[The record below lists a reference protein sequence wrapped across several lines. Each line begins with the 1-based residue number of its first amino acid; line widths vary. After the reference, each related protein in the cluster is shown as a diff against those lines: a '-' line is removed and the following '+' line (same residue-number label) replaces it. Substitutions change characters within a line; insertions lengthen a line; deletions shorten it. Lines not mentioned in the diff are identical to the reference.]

1 MLAVRSDGSTA
12 SQAAWDA
19 DLRQLLQDADA
30 LFADVAWH
38 DKEGGSTVYAH
49 KFILYARA
57 SGAFQQA
64 FLGVPHS
71 LSETSLSRIGQ
82 SSASLRTF
90 TPTSAIADGRVPA
103 GLEKDNS
110 GAADANATLQ
120 RASARPLR
128 LSLRSADV
136 PVFKA
141 ALKWFYTAGK
151 EDEAFRTVLDGFQ
164 DGALA
169 EDEGLTGIQRLRED
183 LLYSWRSKLYA
194 DVSLVLD
201 GTPGGPFAAHRAM
214 LAVRSPYFRAL
225 LLGEYSDSSAQTLA
239 LPSPPFTPA
248 STTFVL
254 GYLYSGTLDFSTR
267 SFDLSTAFE
276 LWRCAA
282 FLGLSTLQDELEDW
296 VCSTL
301 TTQRAAR
308 VFAFAHAP
316 DVGSN
321 RLASAAM
328 PHLVERLDPTW
339 VATPHVGEVDY
350 EAQKKLVRAACD
362 NVKPDNAA
370 SLAVQ
375 VAACRRKL
383 AASSWAEHVR
393 AMLEAVEAQLVAV
406 MANNLDGV
414 VRSASFGDLVDGVG
428 FNSDV
433 LEWLLGLLVKGL
445 TESQAAQAYQVLVEK
460 VLLREKGLR
469 ADARILVEDAR
480 TGVVRYLKRKWDG
493 VRQCGG
499 FNGIAPHVLRELA
512 DELDIS
518 PEDLLAKHP
527 ATRTTTNRA
536 RRPPPHLLEGR
547 PSPVQPMQ
555 TAASVERAATRLGP
569 RASLPTQSP
578 AVGARLAPRRG
589 GATAAQAPAARVSSG
604 RNTARV
610 AHAPASDA
618 SDAGAAR
625 PIPPAR
631 PTSTRADDEP
641 RPSLVASR
649 AAPSASTPR
658 SETASRAPR
667 LSHTT
672 LRHPEAAPSSSAKA
686 SRAPIAAARP
696 VSTTSRG
703 AEARLASASADGQ
716 DSHRRPPQRDRSSSA
731 STATSR
737 TLARPPSTSSI
748 RSTRTLHASTPTI
761 RGRTRADSQSSS
773 SHRHPTSGARSIAD
787 NPVRGPRKLRP
798 AASPQTGQSAPS
810 GTALLAPIPCIV
822 TVGRDRLFR
831 IRAQVRYIG
840 PLDGQQGEWVG
851 VEARAT
857 AIPDEALTLPWGDG
871 SRNGVTY
878 FDLSADDPSGSLQAA
893 PVSHDAALDN
903 PASRT
908 ASPAPPSQAALDPSD
923 SLRRPPSRRAR
934 RSASSDRSAA
944 AVTRK
949 ALFVRPHQIVYV
961 L

>member
-1 MLAVRSDGSTA
+1 MLAVRSEGSTA

-19 DLRQLLQDADA
+19 DLRRLLQDADA

-38 DKEGGSTVYAH
+38 DEEGGATVYAH

-110 GAADANATLQ
+110 GAANVNATLQ
-120 RASARPLR
+120 TARSRPLR

-141 ALKWFYTAGK
+141 ALKWFYTAGE

-169 EDEGLTGIQRLRED
+169 ENEGVTGIKRLRED

-201 GTPGGPFAAHRAM
+201 GAPGGPFAAHRAM

-267 SFDLSTAFE
+267 NFDLSTAFE

-316 DVGSN
+316 DVCSN

-339 VATPHVGEVDY
+339 VASPHVGEVDY

-370 SLAVQ
+370 SVAVQ

-383 AASSWAEHVR
+383 ASSSWAEHVR
-393 AMLEAVEAQLVAV
+393 AMLEAVEAQLVDV
-406 MANNLDGV
+406 LANNLDGV
-414 VRSASFGDLVDGVG
+414 VRSAGFNDLVDGVG

-445 TESQAAQAYQVLVEK
+445 TESQAAQVYQVLVEK

-469 ADARILVEDAR
+469 ADARVLVEDAR
-480 TGVVRYLKRKWDG
+480 AGVVRYLKRKWDG

-499 FNGIAPHVLRELA
+499 FNVIAPQVLKELA
-512 DELDIS
+512 VELDIS

-527 ATRTTTNRA
+527 AARTPTTPRQVFVCIDCDFPHARATAVHELDPVDQDTACVYTYRPRSYA
-536 RRPPPHLLEGR
+536 RRLAIVLK
-547 PSPVQPMQ
+547 
-555 TAASVERAATRLGP
+555 
-569 RASLPTQSP
+569 SP
-578 AVGARLAPRRG
+578 APYQRSSLERRQSRSRSAQIPTGRKPAGWAVCTVRHRIVGA
-589 GATAAQAPAARVSSG
+589 
-604 RNTARV
+604 
-610 AHAPASDA
+610 H
-618 SDAGAAR
+618 
-625 PIPPAR
+625 
-631 PTSTRADDEP
+631 
-641 RPSLVASR
+641 SL
-649 AAPSASTPR
+649 
-658 SETASRAPR
+658 
-667 LSHTT
+667 
-672 LRHPEAAPSSSAKA
+672 
-686 SRAPIAAARP
+686 
-696 VSTTSRG
+696 
-703 AEARLASASADGQ
+703 
-716 DSHRRPPQRDRSSSA
+716 
-731 STATSR
+731 
-737 TLARPPSTSSI
+737 
-748 RSTRTLHASTPTI
+748 
-761 RGRTRADSQSSS
+761 
-773 SHRHPTSGARSIAD
+773 HRH
-787 NPVRGPRKLRP
+787 
-798 AASPQTGQSAPS
+798 SP
-810 GTALLAPIPCIV
+810 
-822 TVGRDRLFR
+822 
-831 IRAQVRYIG
+831 
-840 PLDGQQGEWVG
+840 QGEWVG
-851 VEARAT
+851 VEAPAT
-857 AIPDEALTLPWGDG
+857 AIPGEALNLPWGDG

-878 FDLSADDPSGSLQAA
+878 FDLSADDSSGGLQAA
-893 PVSHDAALDN
+893 SVSENAALDN
-903 PASRT
+903 PAART
-908 ASPAPPSQAALDPSD
+908 APPPASSQTALDPSD

-944 AVTRK
+944 AGTRK

>member
-1 MLAVRSDGSTA
+1 MLAVRSEGSTA

-19 DLRQLLQDADA
+19 DLRRLLQDADA

-38 DKEGGSTVYAH
+38 DEEGGATVYAH

-110 GAADANATLQ
+110 GAANVNATLQ
-120 RASARPLR
+120 TARSRPLR

-141 ALKWFYTAGK
+141 ALKWFYTAGE

-169 EDEGLTGIQRLRED
+169 ENEGVTGIKRLRED

-201 GTPGGPFAAHRAM
+201 GAPGGPFAAHRAM

-267 SFDLSTAFE
+267 NFDLSTAFE

-316 DVGSN
+316 DVCSN

-339 VATPHVGEVDY
+339 VASPHVGEVDY

-370 SLAVQ
+370 SVAVQ

-383 AASSWAEHVR
+383 ASSSWAEHVR
-393 AMLEAVEAQLVAV
+393 AMLEAVEAQLVDV
-406 MANNLDGV
+406 LANNLDGV
-414 VRSASFGDLVDGVG
+414 VRSAGFNDLVDGVG

-445 TESQAAQAYQVLVEK
+445 TESQAAQVYQVLVEK

-469 ADARILVEDAR
+469 ADARVLVEDAR
-480 TGVVRYLKRKWDG
+480 AGVVRYLKRKWDG

-499 FNGIAPHVLRELA
+499 FNVIAPQVLKELA
-512 DELDIS
+512 VELDIS

-527 ATRTTTNRA
+527 AARTPTTRA
-536 RRPPPHLLEGR
+536 RRPPLHLLEGR
-547 PSPVQPMQ
+547 PSPVKPTQ
-555 TAASVERAATRLGP
+555 TAASIERVAPRLVP
-569 RASLPTQSP
+569 RASLPTQSS
-578 AVGARLAPRRG
+578 AVGATHATRRG
-589 GATAAQAPAARVSSG
+589 GAIAARAPAARVSIG

-610 AHAPASDA
+610 ANTPSPETSDA
-618 SDAGAAR
+618 VAAR
-625 PIPPAR
+625 PTPRAR
-631 PTSTRADDEP
+631 PSTTRADDEP
-641 RPSLVASR
+641 RPSTEAIR

-658 SETASRAPR
+658 PETASRAPR
-667 LSHTT
+667 LSRTT
-672 LRHPEAAPSSSAKA
+672 LRHPEAPPSSSAKA
-686 SRAPIAAARP
+686 SRAPVAAARP
-696 VSTTSRG
+696 DSTKSS
-703 AEARLASASADGQ
+703 SA
-716 DSHRRPPQRDRSSSA
+716 RDRSSSA

-748 RSTRTLHASTPTI
+748 RSTRTLHASTPTV
-761 RGRTRADSQSSS
+761 RGRTRGDSQSSL
-773 SHRHPTSGARSIAD
+773 SHRHPTSGARSSAD
-787 NPVRGPRKLRP
+787 NPARGLRKFRP
-798 AASPQTGQSAPS
+798 AASPQDGQSAPS

-822 TVGRDRLFR
+822 TVRCDRLFR

-851 VEARAT
+851 VEAPAT
-857 AIPDEALTLPWGDG
+857 AIPGEALNLPWGDG

-878 FDLSADDPSGSLQAA
+878 FDLSADDSSGGLQAA
-893 PVSHDAALDN
+893 SVSENAALDN
-903 PASRT
+903 PAART
-908 ASPAPPSQAALDPSD
+908 APPPASSQTALDPSD

-944 AVTRK
+944 AGTRK

>member
-1 MLAVRSDGSTA
+1 MLAARSEGSTG

-19 DLRQLLQDADA
+19 DLRRLLQDADA
-30 LFADVAWH
+30 FFADVAWH
-38 DKEGGSTVYAH
+38 NEEGGVTVYAH
-49 KFILYARA
+49 KFVLYARA

-71 LSETSLSRIGQ
+71 LSETSLSRVGQ

-103 GLEKDNS
+103 GLEKDNR
-110 GAADANATLQ
+110 GAADANFTLQ
-120 RASARPLR
+120 TARTRPLQ

-141 ALKWFYTAGK
+141 ALKWFYTAGE

-169 EDEGLTGIQRLRED
+169 EGEGVTGVKRLRED

-201 GTPGGPFAAHRAM
+201 GAPGGPFAAHRAM

-225 LLGEYSDSSAQTLA
+225 LLGEYSDSSAQILV

-267 SFDLSTAFE
+267 NFDLSTAFE

-339 VATPHVGEVDY
+339 VASPHVGEVNY

-370 SLAVQ
+370 SVAVQ

-383 AASSWAEHVR
+383 ASSSWAEHVR

-406 MANNLDGV
+406 LANDLDGV
-414 VRSASFGDLVDGVG
+414 VRSAGFNDLVDGVG

-445 TESQAAQAYQVLVEK
+445 TEGKAAQAYQVVVEK

-469 ADARILVEDAR
+469 ADARVLVEDAR
-480 TGVVRYLKRKWDG
+480 AGVVRYLKRKWDG

-499 FNGIAPHVLRELA
+499 FNVIAPQVLKELA
-512 DELDIS
+512 DELDLS
-518 PEDLLAKHP
+518 PEDLLVFVCIDCDFPHAR
-527 ATRTTTNRA
+527 ATAVHELDSVDQDTACVYTHRPRSYA
-536 RRPPPHLLEGR
+536 RRLAIVLK
-547 PSPVQPMQ
+547 
-555 TAASVERAATRLGP
+555 
-569 RASLPTQSP
+569 SP
-578 AVGARLAPRRG
+578 ALYQRSSLERRQSRSKSAQIPTGRKPADRAFCTVRHRVVGADSLRR
-589 GATAAQAPAARVSSG
+589 
-604 RNTARV
+604 
-610 AHAPASDA
+610 H
-618 SDAGAAR
+618 
-625 PIPPAR
+625 
-631 PTSTRADDEP
+631 
-641 RPSLVASR
+641 
-649 AAPSASTPR
+649 
-658 SETASRAPR
+658 
-667 LSHTT
+667 
-672 LRHPEAAPSSSAKA
+672 
-686 SRAPIAAARP
+686 
-696 VSTTSRG
+696 
-703 AEARLASASADGQ
+703 
-716 DSHRRPPQRDRSSSA
+716 
-731 STATSR
+731 
-737 TLARPPSTSSI
+737 
-748 RSTRTLHASTPTI
+748 
-761 RGRTRADSQSSS
+761 
-773 SHRHPTSGARSIAD
+773 
-787 NPVRGPRKLRP
+787 
-798 AASPQTGQSAPS
+798 SP
-810 GTALLAPIPCIV
+810 
-822 TVGRDRLFR
+822 
-831 IRAQVRYIG
+831 
-840 PLDGQQGEWVG
+840 QGEWVG
-851 VEARAT
+851 VEAQAT
-857 AIPDEALTLPWGDG
+857 AIPDEALALPWGDG
-871 SRNGVTY
+871 SRNGVAY
-878 FDLSADDPSGSLQAA
+878 FDLSADESSGGLQAA
-893 PVSHDAALDN
+893 SVSEDAALDN

-908 ASPAPPSQAALDPSD
+908 APPPASSKTAIDPSD

-934 RSASSDRSAA
+934 RSTSSDRSGAA
-944 AVTRK
+944 AGTRK